1 MSHSLTMT
9 REARQ
14 RYVMQRARQ
23 ARGLTQRELG
33 QRVGVSSA
41 TISHLENGRKS
52 LDPQLAERL
61 ANALQLQGQGLQQ
74 VLNTDDNTQWREWIW
89 RSRCTPNEKLLLL
102 AMLDR
107 SAQAAE
113 TEGLV
118 EQTGLPAGTVRA
130 LTEAL
135 HRQDL
140 LRRVFDLQSG
150 EQAWCF
156 ALTPAHGGLQP

>member
-14 RYVMQRARQ
+14 RYVVRRARQ

-33 QRVGVSSA
+33 QRVGVSPA

-52 LDPQLAERL
+52 LDPRLAERL
-61 ANALQLQGQGLQQ
+61 ANALELQGQALQQ
-74 VLNTDDNTQWREWIW
+74 LLNTDDNTQWRNWIW
-89 RSRCTPNEKLLLL
+89 RSRCPPNEKLLLL
-102 AMLDR
+102 ALLDR
-107 SAQAAE
+107 SAQAAD
-113 TEGLV
+113 TDGLV

-135 HRQDL
+135 HRRGM
-140 LRRVFDLQSG
+140 LRRVFDTQSG

-156 ALTPAHGGLQP
+156 ALTPAHGAPPS

>member
-1 MSHSLTMT
+1 MSHALTMT

-14 RYVMQRARQ
+14 RYVIQRARQ

-33 QRVGVSSA
+33 QRVGVSPA
-41 TISHLENGRKS
+41 TISQLENGRKS
-52 LDPQLAERL
+52 LDPRLAERL
-61 ANALQLQGQGLQQ
+61 ANALQLQGQALQQ
-74 VLNTDDNTQWREWIW
+74 LLNTDDKADWRRWIW
-89 RSRCTPNEKLLLL
+89 HSRCSPNEKLLLL
-102 AMLDR
+102 ALLDR

-130 LTEAL
+130 LTDAL
-135 HRQDL
+135 HRRGL
-140 LRRVFDLQSG
+140 LRRVFDSQSG

-156 ALTPAHGGLQP
+156 ALTPANGGLQP